1 MYAFSRRTLGGL
13 NMKHLFIFDDRPFY
27 YNACDMNDYL
37 FSIRRTDL
45 VGSYNS
51 EYLVR
56 YYHNEVYVDQNAPLW
71 YRKFATIHEYI
82 YMEDCYIAMF
92 GDIPKSED
100 RRALIDIGIYKY
112 LCEELPVI
120 ADDYLYARLGYY
132 NFLIDEDIDTSQSIR
147 ASRTRLREFIHS

>member
-1 MYAFSRRTLGGL
+1 
-13 NMKHLFIFDDRPFY
+13 
-27 YNACDMNDYL
+27 MNDYL

-56 YYHNEVYVDQNAPLW
+56 YYRDEVYVDQNAPLW

-82 YMEDCYIAMF
+82 YMEDCHIAIL

-112 LCEELPVI
+112 LCEEFPVI
-120 ADDYLYARLGYY
+120 ADDYLYARLRYY
-132 NFLIDEDIDTSQSIR
+132 DFLIDEDIDNSQSIC